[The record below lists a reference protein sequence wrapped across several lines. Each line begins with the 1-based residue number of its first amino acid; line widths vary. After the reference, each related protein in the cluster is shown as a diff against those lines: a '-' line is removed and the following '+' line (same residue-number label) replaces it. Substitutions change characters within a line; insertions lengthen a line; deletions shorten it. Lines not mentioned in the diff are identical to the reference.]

1 MNRIAEAS
9 LILGSAVLAALGV
22 AIANLSSG
30 GSVDAQVALTFVTF
44 VVAWGGLWT
53 TVRRLTPG
61 ANPYLLPLAAILSA
75 VGITEVYRLNPSL
88 GSLQRWWLIAAA
100 ALGSLTILWLRD
112 GTAVLRRY
120 RYLLLLGGVLLL
132 MAPLLPG
139 SWPLGGVTVNGSR
152 LWLRLNLWGNTSLQ
166 FQPGEVGKLALVVF
180 FASYLAERRQALMQV
195 HRKVANLELPE
206 PRQLMPLVVAWL
218 ASLIVM
224 VYQRDLGASLLL
236 FAVFM
241 AMLYMAT
248 GQGVFPL
255 AGVGLFAVGTIG
267 AFQAFSHVQRR
278 YNAWIAPFD
287 DFEGAGYQIAQS
299 LFAMGSGSIAGSGIG
314 LGRPDL
320 IPSAAT
326 DFIFA
331 AIAEE
336 TGFVG
341 AVGVLVGFALLVAA
355 GFGIAVRSR
364 DPFRKLLAAG
374 ITTVIGVQ
382 AVIIIGGVT
391 RLLPLTGITLPFMSY
406 GGSSLLSNTV
416 ALSILLVISQEE
428 HR

>member
-9 LILGSAVLAALGV
+9 LIGGAAVLASLGV
-22 AIANLSSG
+22 AITNLSNG
-30 GSVDAQVALTFVTF
+30 GSVDAQVILTFFTF
-44 VVAWGGLWT
+44 ILSWGGLWF
-53 TVRRLTPG
+53 TVQRLIPS
-61 ANPYLLPLAAILSA
+61 ANPYLLPLSSLLSA
-75 VGITEVYRLNPSL
+75 IGLVEIYRLNPSL
-88 GSLQRWWLIAAA
+88 GSLQRWWMLAAA
-100 ALGSLTILWLRD
+100 VLGSLTVYWLRS
-112 GTAVLRRY
+112 GTSALRRY
-120 RYLLLLGGVLLL
+120 RYLFLLGGVLLL
-132 MAPLLPG
+132 LAPLLPS

-152 LWLRLNLWGNTSLQ
+152 LWLRLNLFGGTLIQ
-166 FQPGEVGKLALVVF
+166 FQPGEIAKLALIVF
-180 FASYLAERRQALMQV
+180 FGSYLAERRQALVDV
-195 HRKVANLELPE
+195 HRHLGSLELPE
-206 PRQLMPLVVAWL
+206 PRQLMPVVGAWL
-218 ASLIVM
+218 VSVIVM

-236 FAVFM
+236 FAVFI

-248 GQGVFPL
+248 GQSIFPI
-255 AGVGLFAVGTIG
+255 AGFGLFGIGALG

-278 YNAWIAPFD
+278 YAAWTAPFE
-287 DFEGAGYQIAQS
+287 DFDGAGYQIIQS

-336 TGFVG
+336 MGFVG
-341 AVGVLVGFALLVAA
+341 AVGVLIGFALLVAA

-374 ITTVIGVQ
+374 ITVGIGVQ

-406 GGSSLLSNTV
+406 GGSSLLASTAAV
-416 ALSILLVISQEE
+416 SVLLVISQEE
-428 HR
+428 QP